1 MDKRTLIFAVS
12 LSLTLFV
19 VNMFFDW
26 QGQEQREAWLQQ
38 QKAIKTKTI
47 EKLKTDIA
55 ASKKAMPALPIVD
68 LHYVTQE
75 GTEKL
80 TALEEGSNVIFLK
93 PEGFEAKDIYT
104 EKDGV
109 KTHYSP
115 LFVPEKVSHPTV
127 FSKKPS
133 SPLKVA
139 EYNEFGHYD
148 LVLLIPDKE
157 GSGFAIYNA
166 EMNDG
171 SFSVP
176 LQKLDTLSKETEG
189 DEYTPKF
196 KEGPGIVLAKT
207 DNRLLPLAYFRGTN
221 QPLDFFEDA
230 EEFAKDV
237 VKERNVES
245 TGSAVQ
251 SFYTLENETVQLVI
265 STIGGAA
272 TEINLPFQSETNT
285 RSVVMPI
292 EFDRDILKDHTA
304 NARFPLKPAY
314 SYKDGKAVLEEGQTG
329 GYYPLLRR
337 DLIQKGRKIHQI
349 AHKYYAFNLVS
360 EYPEIA
366 ELPYTVKHYDGETL
380 VLESKQ
386 DRRKITK
393 TFALA
398 KKDAPY
404 CFTLKIDVQGDARG
418 LWLTSGVPEAEL
430 VSGSPAPS
438 LQYRLTKAGKPEVNQ
453 IDLPK
458 DAINISTVAP
468 DWVSNSN
475 AFFGIIL
482 DPLKSNESGFK
493 ALYVSGKD
501 APSRLTLIGEDWERF
516 KSADLPG
523 YMTLLPLNQQG
534 GSMEFRFFT
543 GPYSTPVLKEVDA
556 AFSDPTT
563 GYNPDYLACQTFH
576 GWFAFISEPFAKF
589 LFFLM
594 NAFHSFTGSWAISIV
609 LLTVALRIMLYP
621 LNAWSTKSMLKMQ
634 QIAPK
639 VQEIQQKYKNDQK
652 KAQIEIMELYKESG
666 ANPFSG
672 CLPLLVQMPFLIGM
686 FDLLKSSFQ
695 LRGASFIPGWID
707 NLTSPDVLF
716 SWSFPIPLIGNE
728 FHLLPV
734 ILGAI
739 MLIQPMVTSNLP
751 KDKKLWTEQ
760 QRQQK
765 AMGTMMAVLFTWM
778 FYNFPSGLNI
788 YWISSMLLGMAQQ
801 IWTQKT
807 MKPVAFVENAPKKKK

>member
-1 MDKRTLIFAVS
+1 MDKRTIIFAVS
-12 LSLTLFV
+12 LSLTLFI

-26 QGQEQREAWLQQ
+26 QNQEQREIWLEQ

-47 EKLKTDIA
+47 EKLKSDIA
-55 ASKKAMPALPIVD
+55 ASKKATPALPIID
-68 LHYVTQE
+68 LYYETSE
-75 GTEKL
+75 GRRQL
-80 TALEEGSNVIFLK
+80 SAIEEGSNVIFLK
-93 PEGFEAKDIYT
+93 PAGFESKEVYS

-109 KTHYSP
+109 KTAYTP
-115 LFVPEKVSHPTV
+115 LLQKGASSQTAV
-127 FSKKPS
+127 FSSKTPS
-133 SPLKVA
+133 SLKIA
-139 EYNEFGHYD
+139 EYKEFGHYD
-148 LVLLIPDKE
+148 LYLLIPGKD
-157 GSGFAIYNA
+157 GAGFTIYNA

-176 LQKLDTLSKETEG
+176 LEKLDALSKETEG
-189 DEYTPKF
+189 DAYTPKF
-196 KEGPGIVLAKT
+196 REGPGIVLAKT
-207 DNRLLPLAYFRGTN
+207 ENRLLPLAYFKGTG
-221 QPLDFFEDA
+221 QPLDFFEDS
-230 EEFAKDV
+230 EELPKEI
-237 VKERNVES
+237 VKEK
-245 TGSAVQ
+245 TAAAPGSKDQV
-251 SFYTLENETVQLVI
+251 FYKLENETVQLVI

-272 TEINLPFQSETNT
+272 SEINLPFKSAGDQE
-285 RSVVMPI
+285 SVVMPI
-292 EFDRDILKDHTA
+292 EFDRDILKDQPA
-304 NARFPLKPAY
+304 NAQFPLKPAY
-314 SYKDGKAVLEEGQTG
+314 SAKEGGAVLEESQKG

-337 DLIQKGRKIHQI
+337 DLIHKDRKIHQI
-349 AHKYYAFNLVS
+349 AHKYYACNLVS

-366 ELPYTVKHYDGETL
+366 ELPYTVKHFDKDSI
-380 VLESKQ
+380 VLEAKQ
-386 DRRKITK
+386 EMRKITK
-393 TFALA
+393 TYTLA
-398 KKDAPY
+398 KKGAPY
-404 CFTLKIDVQGDARG
+404 CFTLKIDIQGDARG

-438 LQYRLTKAGKPEVNQ
+438 LQYRITKAGKPEVIQ

-458 DAINISTVAP
+458 DATNISTVSP

-475 AFFGIIL
+475 AFFGVIL
-482 DPLKSNESGFK
+482 DPLNTIEPGFK

-501 APSRLTLIGEDWERF
+501 APSRLTLVGEEWERF
-516 KSADLPG
+516 KTADLPG
-523 YMTLLPLNQQG
+523 YMTMLPLNAKG

-543 GPYSTPVLKEVDA
+543 GPYSTPVLKAVDA
-556 AFSDPTT
+556 AFSDEAT
-563 GYNPDYLACQTFH
+563 GYTPDYIACQTFH

-594 NAFHSFTGSWAISIV
+594 NAFHSLTDSWAFSII

-639 VQEIQQKYKNDQK
+639 VQEIQQKYKNDAK
-652 KAQIEIMELYKESG
+652 KAQLEIMNLYKESG

-672 CLPLLVQMPFLIGM
+672 CFPLLVQMPFLIGM

-716 SWSFPIPLIGNE
+716 SWSMPIPLIGNE

-734 ILGAI
+734 ILGGI
-739 MLIQPMVTSNLP
+739 MLIQPMISSNLP

-801 IWTQKT
+801 MWTQKT
-807 MKPVAFVENAPKKKK
+807 MKPLAQDIAPKKKK